1 MVLGSMTPVNPFL
14 ILAQDNQRQSI
25 NEILTTAAGFTDTGE
40 QDQYDACESAI
51 TRVLQEIRLL
61 APQWKVCLDLEYL
74 ISVACLQRS
83 RSRACFQEASIIL
96 P

>member
-1 MVLGSMTPVNPFL
+1 MVLGSMASVNSLL
-14 ILAQDNQRQSI
+14 IPAQDNQRQSI
-25 NEILTTAAGFTDTGE
+25 NKILTAAAGFTDTGE

-61 APQWKVCLDLEYL
+61 APQWKVCLDFENL
-74 ISVACLQRS
+74 ISLAYLQRN
-83 RSRACFQEASIIL
+83 RSSAYFLEASIML

>member
-1 MVLGSMTPVNPFL
+1 MTSVNLFL

-25 NEILTTAAGFTDTGE
+25 NEILTTAARFTDTGE
-40 QDQYDACESAI
+40 QDQYDACESAV

-61 APQWKVCLDLEYL
+61 APQWKVCLDLERL
-74 ISVACLQRS
+74 KSLACLQRS
-83 RSRACFQEASIIL
+83 RSRACFLEANTML